1 MADRANQRDHGNLL
15 DTPYVYPSGE
25 PRRRTRHD
33 RTRTKDWLAM
43 KAAARHAGLVLTG
56 IVISCALPLCATT
69 SLASGLPSG
78 LPDLPNLGE
87 AMQRDN
93 RTGFALSGFD
103 PVAYFLNDA
112 AVPGLPA
119 YELVH
124 EGTVWRF
131 ASAANRD
138 AFREA
143 PQVYTP
149 RFGGFDASGVAEGRV
164 IDANPHR
171 FAVIGAQLYFFRSDE
186 NRRRFLSETTLRT
199 KAHERWPSMATLIA
213 R

>member
-1 MADRANQRDHGNLL
+1 
-15 DTPYVYPSGE
+15 
-25 PRRRTRHD
+25 
-33 RTRTKDWLAM
+33 M
-43 KAAARHAGLVLTG
+43 KAAARHAGIVLAG

-69 SLASGLPSG
+69 SLASALPSG

-93 RTGFALSGFD
+93 RTGLALSGFD

-119 YELVH
+119 YELIH

-149 RFGGFDASGVAEGRV
+149 RFGGFDASGVAEGRI
-164 IDANPHR
+164 IDADPRR
-171 FAVIGAQLYFFRSDE
+171 FAVIGSRLYFFRSDE
-186 NRRRFLSETTLRT
+186 NRQRFVSEATLRA
-199 KAHERWPSMATLIA
+199 KAQERWSAVTALIA

>member
-1 MADRANQRDHGNLL
+1 
-15 DTPYVYPSGE
+15 
-25 PRRRTRHD
+25 
-33 RTRTKDWLAM
+33 M
-43 KAAARHAGLVLTG
+43 KAAARHAGTVLAG
-56 IVISCALPLCATT
+56 IVTGCALF
-69 SLASGLPSG
+69 LAAAPGRASALPTG

-93 RTGFALSGFD
+93 RTGLALSGFD
-103 PVAYFLNDA
+103 PVAYFLSDA
-112 AVPGLPA
+112 AVPGLAA
-119 YELVH
+119 YELIH
-124 EGTVWRF
+124 EGAVWRF

-164 IDANPHR
+164 VDADPRR

-186 NRRRFLSETTLRT
+186 SRRRFLAEAALRA
-199 KAHERWPSMATLIA
+199 KAQERWPTVATAIA